1 MVRVYRRCVV
11 ARISIGRWRNRVHAS
26 LDGEGLHRDRI
37 ARRLGGGDGGR
48 GRGQGGRR
56 GARRRRLGRQR
67 VAGRRLR
74 LLLLDGA
81 GVRGRRRLH
90 HRACHRRRRHRRNR
104 GLKNRLLDLRTLHR
118 LHDYRRL
125 NSLPRRPSLH
135 RRRPSHSRRRA
146 GRLCHRNRTRRSG
159 RGSSRVYA

>member
-1 MVRVYRRCVV
+1 MVRVHRRRVV

-26 LDGEGLHRDRI
+26 LDSEGLHRDRI

-90 HRACHRRRRHRRNR
+90 HRTGNRRRRYWCNR
-104 GLKNRLLDLRTLHR
+104 GLKNWLLDLRTLHR
-118 LHDYRRL
+118 LHNYRRL
-125 NSLPRRPSLH
+125 NSLPCRPSLH
-135 RRRPSHSRRRA
+135 RRRPSHSRRRT
-146 GRLCHRNRTRRSG
+146 GRLRHRNRTR
-159 RGSSRVYA
+159 